1 MNVGINAVFYY
12 STEFFTGVISD
23 PLLGSTIVGFIN
35 VVATYVALLLM
46 DNTARRTLILW
57 SAGGMFISIV
67 FIILALLGIVHI
79 ILLYIYMYVRMF
91 TSLIFT

>member
-1 MNVGINAVFYY
+1 M
-12 STEFFTGVISD
+12 
-23 PLLGSTIVGFIN
+23 GSTIVGFIN

-67 FIILALLGIVHI
+67 FIILALLGTDYCFV
-79 ILLYIYMYVRMF
+79 YIYMYV
-91 TSLIFT
+91 

>member
-1 MNVGINAVFYY
+1 MYIYTHAGINAVFYY

-57 SAGGMFISIV
+57 SAGGMFISII
-67 FIILALLGIVHI
+67 FIILSLLGTS
-79 ILLYIYMYVRMF
+79 IYASFR
-91 TSLIFT
+91 T